1 MVNYYGKDIQ
11 NDLNS
16 HHHAVDDNDDDE
28 IYRPD
33 EVMNVEDW
41 TSYYSDDIYN
51 MWSHLREY
59 ISHTGCGA
67 YMMQYADYTTFAE
80 YCYSMSYGHPYAG
93 RVQRRN

>member
-16 HHHAVDDNDDDE
+16 HHHAADDDDDDE

-33 EVMNVEDW
+33 EVLNVEDW

-59 ISHTGCGA
+59 MSHTGCGA

-80 YCYSMSYGHPYAG
+80 YCYSMSYAHPYAG
-93 RVQRRN
+93 RVQSRN